1 MTLGLSPSL
10 FPAWGVLLPAVPVGL
25 AARLPDA
32 ARAALRF
39 SFQKDSQRFY
49 DSFISLTGS
58 GTLRNAIQFGLLK

>member
-1 MTLGLSPSL
+1 
-10 FPAWGVLLPAVPVGL
+10 VLLPAVPVGL